1 MRSYGKLCGW
11 RENCVG
17 FIQYIKILSDIGSFL
32 LPEHLKN
39 DLTSLLSKN
48 KKYKGHWKIISLAN
62 TTKIYK
68 SGTWAKYIKRLCQ
81 LYFFKQNTPSA
92 GPRGR
97 PNRADVFGLIG
108 RLKVWDWIYQTFVKS
123 HFEARFWTEFSLFS
137 SEEVI
142 YQSCFLKSKKSQESE
157 ITILHFIFDQSI
169 FISFTHYL

>member
-1 MRSYGKLCGW
+1 MFLFQAVNLGSPQNRSFPKSNHLILAVRRW
-11 RENCVG
+11 RKKCVG
-17 FIQYIKILSDIGSFL
+17 VQIEKLMKILSDNGSFL

-92 GPRGR
+92 VPGSTQSNGHF
-97 PNRADVFGLIG
+97 RAQ
-108 RLKVWDWIYQTFVKS
+108 RTSLKP
-123 HFEARFWTEFSLFS
+123 E
-137 SEEVI
+137 
-142 YQSCFLKSKKSQESE
+142 
-157 ITILHFIFDQSI
+157 
-169 FISFTHYL
+169 

>member
-1 MRSYGKLCGW
+1 MKTHLDSIYPNTIRQW
-11 RENCVG
+11 VI
-17 FIQYIKILSDIGSFL
+17 FIARTFKKRFNIVIVQ
-32 LPEHLKN
+32 
-39 DLTSLLSKN
+39 N

-81 LYFFKQNTPSA
+81 LYFLNKTLLQPSQ
-92 GPRGR
+92 GL
-97 PNRADVFGLIG
+97 PNRTDIFGLNG
-108 RLKVWDWIYQTFVKS
+108 QVWNLNKIPDICKISFRSSFLSRIQP
-123 HFEARFWTEFSLFS
+123 FS

-169 FISFTHYL
+169 FISFTHYFILK